1 MHYTDRII
9 ENAKQVN
16 SHVVLPE
23 GEDVR
28 TITAASR
35 LTERGI
41 SKVTMLGDSAKI
53 LRSAMSGG
61 VNLKNVS
68 IINPVSSEYENEFS
82 ELVLN
87 RLLKKGVNSEKA
99 QELCKISLNFGAL
112 MVLSGKAD
120 ACVAG
125 AVNTSADVVRAALRF
140 IGLRENTR
148 ALSSTFLMI
157 SPTEDKA
164 FTFGDC
170 GVIPDPSAEQL
181 AEIAV
186 ESADSHLLLTGEV
199 AKIAFLSFST
209 KGSAKHKRVSKVNEA
224 LKIAKKLRPDLE
236 MDGELQFDAAV
247 NVAIGAKKAEGGEV
261 AGKANVMIFPDLDS
275 GNIGY
280 KIAQQ
285 LGGYTALGPL
295 LQGLKSPMHDLSRG
309 SSADD
314 IVLVSAIA
322 ALQSVK
328 NSEIKKEFYA
338 NI

>member
-1 MHYTDRII
+1 MHYTDRIF

-41 SKVTMLGDSAKI
+41 SKITLLGDGTKIFQSAV
-53 LRSAMSGG
+53 RGG

-82 ELVLN
+82 ELILN
-87 RLLKKGVNSEKA
+87 RLMKKGVSSERAEELGKKA
-99 QELCKISLNFGAL
+99 LNFGAL
-112 MVLSGKAD
+112 MVLSGKAN

-125 AVNTSADVVRAALRF
+125 AVNTSAEVVRAALRF
-140 IGLRENTR
+140 IGLKENTR
-148 ALSSTFLMI
+148 ILSSTFLMI

-170 GVIPDPSAEQL
+170 GVIPDPSAQQL

-186 ESADSHLLLTGEV
+186 ESADSHSLLTGEV

-224 LKIAKKLRPDLE
+224 LKIAKLLRPDLE

-247 NVAIGAKKAEGGEV
+247 DSVIGANKAEGSKV

>member
-9 ENAKQVN
+9 EIAKQVN

-23 GEDVR
+23 GEDIR

-41 SKVTMLGDSAKI
+41 SKVTLLGDSAKI
-53 LRSAMSGG
+53 LQSAMSDS

-68 IINPVSSEYENEFS
+68 MINPVSSEYENEFG

-87 RLLKKGVNSEKA
+87 RLMKKGVDSEKA
-99 QELCKISLNFGAL
+99 QELGKNSLNFGAL

-125 AVNTSADVVRAALRF
+125 AVNTSADVVRTALRF
-140 IGLRENTR
+140 IGLKENTQ

-186 ESADSHLLLTGEV
+186 ESADSHTMLTGE
-199 AKIAFLSFST
+199 
-209 KGSAKHKRVSKVNEA
+209 
-224 LKIAKKLRPDLE
+224 
-236 MDGELQFDAAV
+236 DA
-247 NVAIGAKKAEGGEV
+247 
-261 AGKANVMIFPDLDS
+261 
-275 GNIGY
+275 
-280 KIAQQ
+280 
-285 LGGYTALGPL
+285 
-295 LQGLKSPMHDLSRG
+295 
-309 SSADD
+309 
-314 IVLVSAIA
+314 
-322 ALQSVK
+322 
-328 NSEIKKEFYA
+328 
-338 NI
+338 

>member
-1 MHYTDRII
+1 MHYTDRIF

-41 SKVTMLGDSAKI
+41 SKITLLGDSAKI
-53 LRSAMSGG
+53 LQSAMRGG

-68 IINPVSSEYENEFS
+68 IINPVSSEYEYEFS

-87 RLLKKGVNSEKA
+87 RLMKKGVSSERAEELGKKA
-99 QELCKISLNFGAL
+99 LNFGAL

-125 AVNTSADVVRAALRF
+125 AVNTSAEVARTALRY
-140 IGLRENTR
+140 IGLKENTR
-148 ALSSTFLMI
+148 FLSSTFLMI

-170 GVIPDPSAEQL
+170 GVIPDPSAQQL

-186 ESADSHLLLTGEV
+186 ESADSHSLLTGEV

-209 KGSAKHKRVSKVNEA
+209 KGSAKHKRVSKVTEA
-224 LKIAKKLRPDLE
+224 LKIAKLLRPDLE

-247 NVAIGAKKAEGGEV
+247 DVAIGANKAEGSGV

-285 LGGYTALGPL
+285 LGGFTALGPL

>member
-1 MHYTDRII
+1 MLYTDKII
-9 ENAKQVN
+9 ERAKQVN

-28 TITAASR
+28 TIAAAAQ
-35 LTERGI
+35 LTEKGI
-41 SKVTMLGDSAKI
+41 AKVTLLGDTEKI
-53 LRSAMSGG
+53 LHSASNGG
-61 VNLKNVS
+61 INLKNVA
-68 IINPVSSEYENEFS
+68 IINPVSSEYENEFA
-82 ELVLN
+82 ELVFV
-87 RLLKKGVNSEKA
+87 RLVKKRVSRAEA
-99 QELCKISLNFGAL
+99 QELSKNSLIFGAL
-112 MVLSGKAD
+112 MVLSGKVD

-125 AVNTSADVVRAALRF
+125 AVNTSAEVVRTALRF
-140 IGLRENTR
+140 IGLRANTR
-148 ALSSTFLMI
+148 SLSSTFLMI

-170 GVIPDPSAEQL
+170 GVIPNPSAEQI
-181 AEIAV
+181 AETAV
-186 ESADSHLLLTGEV
+186 EAAESHSLLTGEEPR
-199 AKIAFLSFST
+199 IAFLSFST
-209 KGSAKHKRVSKVNEA
+209 KGSAEHKRVSKVREA

-247 NVAIGAKKAEGGEV
+247 NAAIGANKAKGSEV

-309 SSADD
+309 SSVDD
-314 IVLVSAIA
+314 IVLVAAIA

-328 NSEIKKEFYA
+328 NRKTKKEEYA
-338 NI
+338 NV